1 MLTQRKENSS
11 TSATESDLFAGLQF
25 PKAPSHQIVIEN
37 KNTETIRTHEANNS
51 NSSIIV
57 SNTPRFSNLYTSDVE
72 SISRGRQI
80 NYPSLTTSTQ
90 NYDPQYIE
98 EDTDDNNVPNI
109 DEFTSLLFN
118 TEPTQS
124 LTANSQ
130 TAEQLPLQTIST
142 MNPTNT
148 TNPIHSGVAPFS
160 NAQHHQQ
167 PTLMLEEQ
175 QQPHVNS
182 LVNELLTENAR
193 LTQELDR
200 LWLLT
205 NTV

>member
-1 MLTQRKENSS
+1 MLAQRKENSS

-25 PKAPSHQIVIEN
+25 PKAPSHQIVVEN
-37 KNTETIRTHEANNS
+37 KNTETIHTHEANNS
-51 NSSIIV
+51 NSNIIA

-80 NYPSLTTSTQ
+80 KYPSLTTSTQ

-109 DEFTSLLFN
+109 DEFTSLLSN
-118 TEPTQS
+118 NELTQNFA
-124 LTANSQ
+124 ANSQ
-130 TAEQLPLQTIST
+130 TAEQLPSRTST
-142 MNPTNT
+142 ANTSNT
-148 TNPIHSGVAPFS
+148 TNSIHSGVATSS
-160 NAQHHQQ
+160 NTQSQHQQ
-167 PTLMLEEQ
+167 PTLILEEQ
-175 QQPHVNS
+175 QQSHVNS

-193 LTQELDR
+193 LNQELER
-200 LWLLT
+200 LRLLT

>member
-1 MLTQRKENSS
+1 MISQRIENSS
-11 TSATESDLFAGLQF
+11 TSAIESDLFAGLQF
-25 PKAPSHQIVIEN
+25 PKAPSHAIVIEN
-37 KNTETIRTHEANNS
+37 KNTETICTHEANNS
-51 NSSIIV
+51 NSNIIA
-57 SNTPRFSNLYTSDVE
+57 SNTPSFSYLYTSDVE

-98 EDTDDNNVPNI
+98 EETEDNNIPNV
-109 DEFTSLLFN
+109 DEFTSLLSN
-118 TEPTQS
+118 IEPTQS

-130 TAEQLPLQTIST
+130 TAEHLPSHTV
-142 MNPTNT
+142 NPTNT
-148 TNPIHSGVAPFS
+148 TNPNHSALAATSS
-160 NAQHHQQ
+160 NTQSQHHQQ
-167 PTLMLEEQ
+167 PALMLEEQ

-200 LWLLT
+200 LRLLT